1 MGSSRKGR
9 KELEKERMNQK
20 RNTGK
25 QEE

>member
-25 QEE
+25 QDE